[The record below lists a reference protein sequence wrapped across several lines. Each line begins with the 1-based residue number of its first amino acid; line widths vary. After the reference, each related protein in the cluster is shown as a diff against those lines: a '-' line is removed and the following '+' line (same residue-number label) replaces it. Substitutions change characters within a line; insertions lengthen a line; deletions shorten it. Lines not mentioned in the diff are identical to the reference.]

1 MIAVG
6 AVDASKQVASF
17 SDRTRQ
23 RPGPATWS
31 RPASTSSRPKSGR
44 AALVSGRLLRRP
56 ASSAV
61 QRLWCWRRP
70 RSSAPPKWSSC
81 CSSSATDLEA
91 PRPDPV
97 YGHGLV
103 DLDAALRPAGPARA
117 CRSEARSRRLRAAVG
132 DDGLRL
138 RPAFERGPEPG
149 KAIFLDGY
157 SRAYWLD
164 LDEIGS
170 RRGSSGP
177 DLEAWLDRRRPI
189 VSASSV
195 PLGPAL
201 ALDLTVAGHA
211 DPSSQRAIAD
221 AAVEDATAFAL
232 DLGIAV

>member
-17 SDRTRQ
+17 SNRAGSAQDHYLVA
-23 RPGPATWS
+23 PGVDILA
-31 RPASTSSRPKSGR
+31 PKIGGG
-44 AALVSGRLLRRP
+44 AALVSGTSFAAPHVSGAAALVLEAAPFLSAAQVVELL
-56 ASSAV
+56 
-61 QRLWCWRRP
+61 LD
-70 RSSAPPKWSSC
+70 
-81 CSSSATDLEA
+81 SATDLGA
-91 PRPDPV
+91 PGPDPV

-103 DLDAALRPAGPARA
+103 NLDAALGPLGPLSVPLGNRVG
-117 CRSEARSRRLRAAVG
+117 EASAAVG
-132 DDGLRL
+132 DNGLRL
-138 RPAFERGPEPG
+138 GPAFGRGPEPG

-157 SRAYWLD
+157 GRAYWLD
-164 LDEIGS
+164 LDD
-170 RRGSSGP
+170 RLTARVMGP
-177 DLEAWLDRRRPI
+177 DLEAWLTADARSYRG
-189 VSASSV
+189 SV